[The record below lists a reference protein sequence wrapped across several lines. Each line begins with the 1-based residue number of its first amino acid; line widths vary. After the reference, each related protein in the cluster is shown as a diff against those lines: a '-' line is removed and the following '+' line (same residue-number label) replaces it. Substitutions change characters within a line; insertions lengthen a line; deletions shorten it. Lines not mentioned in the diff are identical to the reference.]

1 MHTSS
6 SSSSQDISSSY
17 ALQVAEMITK
27 HNLFHHVS
35 TCTGTCFNC
44 YAHHDSVVQLIELM
58 VNKLMKN
65 FPEYLTEEDKRFL
78 CAIPTSEECTSKHVD
93 IKVIAHDVLILVD
106 TKMVLKPSS
115 SGTSSSLALNVNNSS
130 GQFNLFKSN
139 NSGNDL
145 LKGGIPSRNND
156 VNHNNDD
163 KNISTPS
170 PFLESFVIASPTV
183 TTEKAESYSITREDI
198 LRLKRDILRVGSL
211 IHLYR
216 KWKRGLLS
224 KENWI
229 WSSFEKVMIQK
240 LGTAPRTCLLDGVF
254 VAPTYAIPESKMVY
268 NDEYGEDEESNPLL
282 KLAYVMDI
290 GFVACNLDE
299 INSTKWLSGFNE
311 YIDKLENY
319 E

>member
-1 MHTSS
+1 MSTSS
-6 SSSSQDISSSY
+6 PQGVSSSY
-17 ALQVAEMITK
+17 ALQVSEMITK

-58 VNKLMKN
+58 VNKLMKD

-78 CAIPTSEECTSKHVD
+78 CATPTSEECTAKHVD
-93 IKVIAHDVLILVD
+93 IKVIAHDVLMLID
-106 TKMVLKPSS
+106 TKMILKPSS
-115 SGTSSSLALNVNNSS
+115 SSSATSRNVNNNSNS
-130 GQFNLFKSN
+130 QFNLFKSN
-139 NSGNDL
+139 NNGNDVL
-145 LKGGIPSRNND
+145 NGGNS
-156 VNHNNDD
+156 
-163 KNISTPS
+163 KNLINTNGSQNGT
-170 PFLESFVIASPTV
+170 PFLDSFAIASPAV

-240 LGTAPRTCLLDGVF
+240 LGTAPRTCLLDGVI
-254 VAPTYAIPESKMVY
+254 VAPSYAIPESKMVY

-282 KLAYVMDI
+282 KLAFVMDI

-311 YIDKLENY
+311 YIEKLENY